1 MCQKYDGMP
10 LITIP
15 LIADQAF
22 GAFLDCAETPGILQG
37 KRI

>member
-15 LIADQAF
+15 FIVNRVF
-22 GAFLDCAETPGILQG
+22 RTFLDCAETSGILQG